1 MESSLLAQSESAG
14 NLRRV
19 TLLQRFTNEV
29 MFGRLEWNMKTLFL
43 IAALCLFSSLTH
55 AQSSG
60 GGTTGPTQTKSVPEE
75 FLQDGVWTGSL
86 KGGRYIV
93 KCGQMIA
100 LSRHEYVAD
109 AAARVVEVNLTLNS
123 NTAVRFYYLEPV
135 KLEGTGTIAAGQQ
148 AIDKAR
154 QMVQEAAN
162 RISPTLTEPKV
173 VKTYPVSTHA
183 HTVEYV
189 IKEEA
194 RLNSLFDSLEA
205 AFRDPGR
212 KHFWRE

>member
-1 MESSLLAQSESAG
+1 
-14 NLRRV
+14 
-19 TLLQRFTNEV
+19 
-29 MFGRLEWNMKTLFL
+29 MKTLLFSA
-43 IAALCLFSSLTH
+43 AALVLFCSLAS
-55 AQSSG
+55 AQSG
-60 GGTTGPTQTKSVPEE
+60 GGTTGPTQTKPVPEE
-75 FLQDGVWTGSL
+75 YLQDGVWTGSL

-109 AAARVVEVNLTLNS
+109 AAARVVEVNLTLSS

-135 KLEGTGTIAAGQQ
+135 RLEGTGTIAAGQQ

-154 QMVQEAAN
+154 QMVQEAAS

-189 IKEEA
+189 LKEEA
-194 RLNSLFDSLEA
+194 RLNSLFDSLEN
-205 AFRDPGR
+205 AFRDPGK

>member
-1 MESSLLAQSESAG
+1 M
-14 NLRRV
+14 R
-19 TLLQRFTNEV
+19 
-29 MFGRLEWNMKTLFL
+29 NMKKLFTLF
-43 IAALCLFSSLTH
+43 ALALTFSGGLAR

-60 GGTTGPTQTKSVPEE
+60 SGSTGPTQTKPTAEE

-86 KGGRYIV
+86 KGGRYMV

-109 AAARVVEVNLTLNS
+109 AAARVVEVNLTLS
-123 NTAVRFYYLEPV
+123 SSTVVRFYFLEPV
-135 KLEGTGTIAAGQQ
+135 KFEGNGVVAVGQQ

-154 QMVQEAAN
+154 QAVQDAAG

-173 VKTYPVSTHA
+173 VKSYPISTHA
-183 HTVEYV
+183 HTVEYL
-189 IKEEA
+189 IKEEG
-194 RLNSLFDSLEA
+194 RLNSLFDSLES
-205 AFRDPGR
+205 AFRDPGK